1 MATSVY
7 AKNMA
12 KALFEDALKQNELIQ
27 WLSELRL
34 ISDLMKDTSVF
45 TALQKPGLPFNEKS
59 QLLKERVGALNP
71 QVLNLVGMLSDKG
84 KLIELDAISIE
95 YQRLVDAHHGIE
107 GAEVAEVTTAITLDD
122 EDKLKLGKRLGE
134 ILGKPVTLKI
144 LVAPELL
151 GGIVIRVGDKLID
164 GSVRHR
170 LQTLSKELV

>member
-1 MATSVY
+1 
-7 AKNMA
+7 
-12 KALFEDALKQNELIQ
+12 
-27 WLSELRL
+27 
-34 ISDLMKDTSVF
+34 
-45 TALQKPGLPFNEKS
+45 
-59 QLLKERVGALNP
+59 
-71 QVLNLVGMLSDKG
+71 MLSDKG